1 MKLEQVEQG
10 IGRLHDD
17 DGRLS
22 IELLDTPFAD
32 IDDLLAAG
40 SLMQVADASP
50 ATRLNFDEVRFL
62 PVVQRPSNIVI
73 AGLNYR
79 AHCEEIGVD
88 IPDKLVFAPSLPQ
101 AMHAAGESVI
111 IPTEASEQVDYEG
124 EIAVVIGAPAS
135 KISADQAWSVI
146 AGLAPL
152 NDVSARD
159 VQAQGGLEAVA
170 QAKGFPTF
178 KPIGPCL
185 ATLDEFADPGDIG
198 VSTHVN
204 GELRQDGRSGDMVF
218 PIPNIVALVSA
229 RIDLRPGDV
238 ICTGTPGGVAHG
250 GMHPYLQPG
259 DEVTVTVEGLPPLT
273 NRFAGG

>member
-1 MKLEQVEQG
+1 MKLVQVEQG
-10 IGRLHDD
+10 IGRLRQD
-17 DGRLS
+17 DGGLF

-32 IDDLLAAG
+32 IDAVLAGGGLAQ
-40 SLMQVADASP
+40 LEDA
-50 ATRLNFDEVRFL
+50 AVNARLEFGAVTFL
-62 PVVQRPSNIVI
+62 PVVQHPANVVI

-101 AMHAAGESVI
+101 AMHGASRPVI
-111 IPTEASEQVDYEG
+111 MPVEASEQVDYEG
-124 EIAVVIGAPAS
+124 EIAIVLGAA
-135 KISADQAWSVI
+135 AANVTAENAWSVV

-185 ATLDEFADPGDIG
+185 ATVDEFADPADIG
-198 VSTHVN
+198 ISTHVN
-204 GELRQDGRSGDMVF
+204 GELRQSGRSGDMVF
-218 PIPNIVALVSA
+218 PIPKIVELVAA
-229 RIDLRPGDV
+229 RIDLQPGDV

-250 GMHPYLQPG
+250 GQYPYLQPG
-259 DEVTVTVEGLPPLT
+259 DVVTVTVEGLPPLS
-273 NRFAGG
+273 NRFAAG